1 MRDPTAKK
9 GWIATGL
16 VLIGIGVDRLL
27 NAYLLDRL
35 SGSSMS
41 LLSGVLSAAV
51 GSVVLGLAVYM
62 HTRSRNDGH
71 P

>member
-1 MRDPTAKK
+1 MRDPTAQK

-16 VLIGIGVDRLL
+16 VLIGIGADRLL
-27 NAYLLDRL
+27 NAYLLDRW
-35 SGSSMS
+35 SASSMP

-51 GSVVLGLAVYM
+51 GSVVVGLAVYM
-62 HTRSRNDGH
+62 HTRSRNDGR